1 MSNGTLLDIIYHG
14 SIFLFTAIGKA
25 SCQHSRLYR
34 LLREDEQPKEEGIKA
49 QSPNANKSVR
59 EHVNFGSNFTSQF
72 ISTSASMA
80 AVRDFASCRFSKG
93 KRIATI
99 NVDELTK
106 LGDVYYIDLTD
117 RANRDKYR
125 LEGRAV
131 TVARK
136 YTEVLILGDIP
147 PTCKEDI
154 TVIE

>member
-1 MSNGTLLDIIYHG
+1 MIGIYNL
-14 SIFLFTAIGKA
+14 IFLFTAIGET
-25 SCQHSRLYR
+25 SCQESRLYR
-34 LLREDEQPKEEGIKA
+34 LLREDEQPKEEGIIA
-49 QSPNANKSVR
+49 QSPNANKSVQ

-72 ISTSASMA
+72 ISTSASMS
-80 AVRDFASCRFSKG
+80 AVRAFASRRFSKG

-106 LGDVYYIDLTD
+106 LGDVYYVDLTIPD
-117 RANRDKYR
+117 NRYKYR
-125 LEGRAV
+125 LEGRAF

-147 PTCKEDI
+147 PTCIEDI

>member
-1 MSNGTLLDIIYHG
+1 MPRL
-14 SIFLFTAIGKA
+14 IFLFTAIGKA

-34 LLREDEQPKEEGIKA
+34 LLRKDEQPKEEGIIA
-49 QSPNANKSVR
+49 RSPNANKSVQ

-72 ISTSASMA
+72 ISTSASMP
-80 AVRDFASCRFSKG
+80 AVRAFARRRFPIG

-117 RANRDKYR
+117 RDNRDKYR
-125 LEGRAV
+125 LEGRAEA
-131 TVARK
+131 VARK
-136 YTEVLILGDIP
+136 FTEVLILGDIP
-147 PTCKEDI
+147 PTCIEDI

>member
-1 MSNGTLLDIIYHG
+1 
-14 SIFLFTAIGKA
+14 
-25 SCQHSRLYR
+25 
-34 LLREDEQPKEEGIKA
+34 
-49 QSPNANKSVR
+49 
-59 EHVNFGSNFTSQF
+59 
-72 ISTSASMA
+72 MA

-147 PTCKEDI
+147 PTCIEDI
-154 TVIE
+154 TLIE